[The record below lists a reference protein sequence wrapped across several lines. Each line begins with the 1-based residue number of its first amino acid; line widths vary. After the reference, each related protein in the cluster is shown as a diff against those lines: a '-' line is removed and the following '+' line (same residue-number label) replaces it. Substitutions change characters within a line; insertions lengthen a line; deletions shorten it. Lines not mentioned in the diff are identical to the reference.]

1 MKPIGF
7 HILIDHDQAND
18 TKIITMT
25 DLPRPNTGTVLE
37 VGSKVTEVNVGDHIM
52 FKDTFSSHQVP
63 GQEDLLVMHEDSILL
78 ILKQ

>member
-37 VGSKVTEVNVGDHIM
+37 VGPKVTEVSVGDRVM
-52 FKDTFSSHQVP
+52 FKDTFSSYQVP